1 VDQGILAFDEVY
13 DKVKTADT
21 QPLKE
26 KYEEELKKE
35 IKKLQRCRDQ
45 IKVWGASAEV
55 KNKVPLQESRKL
67 IERRMEA
74 FKVVERETKMKAFSK
89 EGLARDMPMSAEERK
104 RLKCREWVQD
114 ILNKLSDSVRA
125 SAARARR
132 GAPAAR
138 PCTLRC
144 CRAWHAPP
152 SPLRPRLRHAPPR
165 VPLISPTPPRP
176 ARRAD

>member
-1 VDQGILAFDEVY
+1 MVDQGILAFDEVY
-13 DKVKTADT
+13 EKVKSAESQT
-21 QPLKE
+21 LKE

-45 IKVWGASAEV
+45 IKVWGASSEV
-55 KNKVPLQESRKL
+55 KNKSPLLESRKL

-114 ILNKLSDSVRA
+114 ILNKLNDAVRVCVGV
-125 SAARARR
+125 AA
-132 GAPAAR
+132 G
-138 PCTLRC
+138 
-144 CRAWHAPP
+144 W
-152 SPLRPRLRHAPPR
+152 
-165 VPLISPTPPRP
+165 PPRP
-176 ARRAD
+176 QL